1 MGNLTDLFPA
11 PASNSILETL
21 VGAADGRSVTVP
33 SGTYTFGNVT
43 ARQSLS
49 TSYVDVTGS
58 SITYTP
64 PTEANYVSYKF
75 SYKSDSHDINYGSSC
90 IHDIALYLD
99 GTRVAVAQKSVAG
112 NYSGSHSNNH
122 ASFTQ
127 YVEFVF
133 DLTAYSDDIS
143 NGKLAGWTTPK
154 EIKVMARN
162 YGSTYYRATIHTNIW
177 RGGTGASGEFQY
189 LQPMIKITAFK

>member
-49 TSYVDVTGS
+49 TSYADVTGS

-75 SYKSDSHDINYGSSC
+75 SYKSDSHDINYGSSG
-90 IHDIALYLD
+90 IHQRSLYLS
-99 GTRVAVAQKSVAG
+99 SV
-112 NYSGSHSNNH
+112 
-122 ASFTQ
+122 
-127 YVEFVF
+127 
-133 DLTAYSDDIS
+133 L
-143 NGKLAGWTTPK
+143 P
-154 EIKVMARN
+154 
-162 YGSTYYRATIHTNIW
+162 
-177 RGGTGASGEFQY
+177 
-189 LQPMIKITAFK
+189 